1 MPRNAMQISNI
12 RKLMKLEE
20 RGDDEL
26 YSIMLQCKQETTQG
40 EQFIRDVKVCPE
52 QALILAT
59 GTQLDNLVHFST
71 NSNNFS
77 ILTID
82 PTFNLGAFDV
92 TPVAYRHLILL
103 NPKTGKPP
111 VFLGPLLIHYRK
123 TFSTYLYFAFTLI
136 GLKPKL
142 ACLRA
147 FGTDGEKALHDAFNY
162 CYPNAVHFLCA
173 IHSRRNINDELARR
187 GYEGKT
193 VKIFLQEI
201 FGHRLDSVYC
211 EGLIDSEDSAT
222 FDRNLASL
230 KSVWKEREESC
241 TGVTTSF
248 YDWFINN
255 KAAGMKAS
263 MLPSVRRAAH
273 LDQSTSFTTN
283 ASETLNSML
292 KMKLNFTKS
301 ELSTFVQR
309 MKSFVDDQEA
319 NVRSAFCGH
328 SKYILHPH
336 FKHLIISQDDF
347 YALSQQE
354 REAIVQTRMAS
365 AIKILNSSECPNLS
379 MAGTSISQSLEE
391 LHSPVEVSA
400 TQPSSLATQPSSSAM
415 RTSSS
420 AMQPSS
426 SAMRPSSS
434 ATQPSS
440 SATQPSSSATQPLSP
455 AMQPSSSATR
465 PSFSAMQPSSSAT
478 QPSCLVTQSSSS
490 ATRPS
495 FSATQPPSSAKQPS
509 SSLSQPPSST
519 IQELSVSPSTLY
531 GMHIP
536 QDIIDGIWK
545 KAARLVFT
553 SGSIANV
560 PGGNSSHCLVAST
573 SAE

>member
-1 MPRNAMQISNI
+1 MPLNFKPTIKPHGNAKASNDRPFHPTWPSTREKLKSAATKKPRAAIEEVDKNVGGLFQVGGPGVMPRNAMQISNI

-26 YSIMLQCKQETTQG
+26 YSIMLQCKQETIQG
-40 EQFIRDVKVCPE
+40 EQFIRDVKACPE
-52 QALILAT
+52 PALILAT

-162 CYPNAVHFLCA
+162 CYPNAVHLLCA
-173 IHSRRNINDELARR
+173 IHSRRNIKDELARR

-273 LDQSTSFTTN
+273 LDHAIYAIHYKCKRNPQLYVED
-283 ASETLNSML
+283 ET
-292 KMKLNFTKS
+292 
-301 ELSTFVQR
+301 Q
-309 MKSFVDDQEA
+309 
-319 NVRSAFCGH
+319 
-328 SKYILHPH
+328 LH
-336 FKHLIISQDDF
+336 
-347 YALSQQE
+347 
-354 REAIVQTRMAS
+354 
-365 AIKILNSSECPNLS
+365 
-379 MAGTSISQSLEE
+379 
-391 LHSPVEVSA
+391 
-400 TQPSSLATQPSSSAM
+400 
-415 RTSSS
+415 
-420 AMQPSS
+420 
-426 SAMRPSSS
+426 
-434 ATQPSS
+434 
-440 SATQPSSSATQPLSP
+440 
-455 AMQPSSSATR
+455 
-465 PSFSAMQPSSSAT
+465 
-478 QPSCLVTQSSSS
+478 
-490 ATRPS
+490 
-495 FSATQPPSSAKQPS
+495 
-509 SSLSQPPSST
+509 
-519 IQELSVSPSTLY
+519 
-531 GMHIP
+531 
-536 QDIIDGIWK
+536 
-545 KAARLVFT
+545 
-553 SGSIANV
+553 
-560 PGGNSSHCLVAST
+560 
-573 SAE
+573 